1 MKKLNFKPK
10 FGGDNSLFIKN
21 KYAFTLVELIIVV
34 VILAILATIAFLT
47 LWNYRWETINVK
59 RLSDKNNIEKALEI
73 YKIKHW
79 KYPDIIEED
88 EFWEQIFW
96 TWTWEKVNNSLAKLP
111 KDPKTWKFYKLEIK
125 DIPDW
130 NWWYIEKQ
138 EVILNENNEE
148 EKYKIFLWDPVKD
161 TCDINSDWRFIVD
174 EDKKTIFD
182 KRTDLTWSKEVSHTS
197 FLRKDAKKYC
207 ENLRTWWY
215 DDWRL
220 PSITEFR
227 SIRNMSCIKEGDK
240 NNLIYDVFLPFSYT
254 NWRQMHYNT
263 STIWIIYNPKNEI
276 KEVPWLGIFDFW
288 DDPAYD
294 GFSFDNP
301 VICIHWKTDKLLW
314 QWNNP
319 YYFDPRHN
327 VWQNYK
333 ADQKYRFLGK
343 EKNMIKDL
351 KTWLIWQREL
361 SKEKFRSWNW
371 VKKYCESLNTWW
383 KKWRIPTSF
392 ELETLI
398 NYWYYIKKDNYF
410 NKNLKNDNAINY
422 NYFNY
427 NITENSWFIVNNWNN
442 NYWFLSLHSWESFTF
457 SPDESLSYDP
467 DFSFQALC
475 VSK

>member
-1 MKKLNFKPK
+1 MKAWILKKNSEVNFYL
-10 FGGDNSLFIKN
+10 SKN

-125 DIPDW
+125 NIPDW
-130 NWWYIEKQ
+130 NWWYIEKK
-138 EVILNENNEE
+138 EVILDENNEE
-148 EKYKIFLWDPVKD
+148 EKYKIFLWDPIKD
-161 TCDINSDWRFIVD
+161 TCDRNSDWRFIVD

-182 KRTDLTWSKEVSHTS
+182 KRTDLTWSKEVSQTS

-207 ENLRTWWY
+207 EDLRTWWY

-227 SIRNMSCIKEGDK
+227 SIRNMSCLKWWK
-240 NNLIYDVFLPFSYT
+240 NGTPSFYYDVFSSFPMIIDGVWDV
-254 NWRQMHYNT
+254 NYNS
-263 STIWIIYNPKNEI
+263 STMWNLYNPKMS
-276 KEVPWLGIFDFW
+276 KQEVPYLTSLRWW

-294 GFSFDNP
+294 WFRFENY
-301 VICIHWKTDKLLW
+301 VICIRWKTDKLLY
-314 QWNNP
+314 QWTNP
-319 YYFDPRHN
+319 YYFDKRHN
-327 VWQNYK
+327 IWYTSQ
-333 ADQKYRFLGK
+333 AEQKYKILDK
-343 EKNMIKDL
+343 EKTMVKDL
-351 KTWLIWQREL
+351 KTWLVWQREL

-398 NYWYYIKKDNYF
+398 NYWYYFKDFMKNYNAINKNYF
-410 NKNLKNDNAINY
+410 NFDV
-422 NYFNY
+422 
-427 NITENSWFIVNNWNN
+427 TEDSWFFVNNWNN

-457 SPDESLSYDP
+457 SPDESLSYNP